1 MPIIFLDQAPCCYL
15 LMTADRV
22 MCLKSFKVA
31 LLMNSPKKDPVEAI
45 EIKCPRCNRT
55 EILYLVAEDMPKC
68 PLCRIPMVIKELLKE
83 GKSY

>member
-15 LMTADRV
+15 LITTDRI
-22 MCLKSFKVA
+22 MCLKSFRFG
-31 LLMNSPKKDPVEAI
+31 LLMNSHKKERSEAV

-55 EILYLVAEDMPKC
+55 EILYLPKEDVPKC
-68 PLCRIPMVIKELLKE
+68 PRCRVGMVIKELLKE